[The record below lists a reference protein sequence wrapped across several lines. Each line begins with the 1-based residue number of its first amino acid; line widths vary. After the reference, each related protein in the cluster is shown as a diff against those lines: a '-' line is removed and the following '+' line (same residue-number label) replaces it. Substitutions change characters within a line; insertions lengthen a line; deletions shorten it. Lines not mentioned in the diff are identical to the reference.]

1 MSINVTVATAGQN
14 LGTFSFE
21 NAAVASQ
28 ALTDAGGHLAEM
40 AGETVTLTFS
50 QGEATGTS
58 VPSTYG
64 SAEGFVFDVTVKTT
78 TGTGL
83 ATLTGVELTQVAQ
96 LLSERLGEAL
106 SYYPVIVAELA
117 VFDTY
122 EEDEDED
129 ESDDLDE
136 LFEDEDPTL
145 PGTPENDPE
154 PVLADGAVKEAV
166 TEAVEILGGIT
177 VNELLDSGLDPIT
190 YGSIVVELR
199 SAL

>member
-129 ESDDLDE
+129 ESDDLDDTVLVE
-136 LFEDEDPTL
+136 A
-145 PGTPENDPE
+145 GTPESDPE
-154 PVLADGAVKEAV
+154 PVLEDGTVREAV
-166 TEAVEILGGIT
+166 HAAVEILGGIT
-177 VNELLDSGLDPIT
+177 VNELLESGLDPIT

>member
-1 MSINVTVATAGQN
+1 MSINVNVVTAGQD

-21 NAAVASQ
+21 DAAAAGT
-28 ALTDAGGHLAEM
+28 ALNNAGGHLA
-40 AGETVTLTFS
+40 GLSGRKVTLTFS

-58 VPSTYG
+58 VPSISG
-64 SAEGFVFDVTVKTT
+64 SAEGFAFNLTVTTPQ
-78 TGTGL
+78 
-83 ATLTGVELTQVAQ
+83 GVELFSQDGAE
-96 LLSERLGEAL
+96 LSEVAALVTNRLGEAL
-106 SYYPVIVAELA
+106 GFYPVVVAELA

-122 EEDEDED
+122 EDDEYEDDD
-129 ESDDLDE
+129 ESFDLDDTVLVE
-136 LFEDEDPTL
+136 A
-145 PGTPENDPE
+145 GTPESDPE
-154 PVLADGAVKEAV
+154 PVLADGSVKEAI